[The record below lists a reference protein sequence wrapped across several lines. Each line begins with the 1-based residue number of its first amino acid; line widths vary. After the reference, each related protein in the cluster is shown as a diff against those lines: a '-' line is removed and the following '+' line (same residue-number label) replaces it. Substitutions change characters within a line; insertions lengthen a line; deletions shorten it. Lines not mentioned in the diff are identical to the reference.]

1 MKQCAI
7 CGAQIE
13 DDNVIELCAQHEDHA
28 NKELKVIDDPELVT
42 SFAALQE
49 FGDQG
54 GIDE

>member
-13 DDNVIELCAQHEDHA
+13 DNNVIELCAQHEDHA
-28 NKELKVIDDPELVT
+28 NKELKVIDDPELIT
-42 SFAALQE
+42 SFSALQE